1 MTAREFANYKN
12 IFLLSERGYTKLV
25 AMMANDNEKKWE
37 VMDKLIDDYFSMRE
51 ALRPQ
56 LPQDYLSTLKALE
69 TLIKNIKK
77 FKKSV
82 DTLKQKEYN

>member
-25 AMMANDNEKKWE
+25 AMMANDNEKKWGSTSCWG
-37 VMDKLIDDYFSMRE
+37 DSKKL
-51 ALRPQ
+51 
-56 LPQDYLSTLKALE
+56 
-69 TLIKNIKK
+69 KK

-82 DTLKQKEYN
+82 DTLKQRVYN